1 MIKNTILLLLCL
13 MVDRALSFGFGGWIL
28 TPGLALLFLFHV
40 ASRQELEAFLTTGA
54 MLVFI
59 LLATAGFFSLW
70 VSVVYLVVLVLFHK
84 LVKSLFADTYLMSAC
99 WIFVFSV
106 VLGFL
111 PMVVLDHEALV
122 VSFFPLLGRS
132 LWQAL
137 VLFVGAIPVFLVLD
151 FLDEWSPFGRR
162 LEAEL

>member
-13 MVDRALSFGFGGWIL
+13 MADRAFSFGFGDWIL

-40 ASRQELEAFLTTGA
+40 ASRQEFEAFLATGA
-54 MLVFI
+54 VLVFI
-59 LLATAGFFSLW
+59 LLMTSGLSSLW
-70 VSVVYLVVLVLFHK
+70 VSVVSVAVLTLFHK
-84 LVKSLFADTYLMSAC
+84 LVKSLFADTYLVSAC
-99 WIFVFSV
+99 WVFLFSV
-106 VLGFL
+106 VLGFI
-111 PMVVLDHEALV
+111 PMIVLDHEALV

-137 VLFVGAIPVFLVLD
+137 VLFVGAIPVFLLLD
-151 FLDEWSPFGRR
+151 GLDEWLPSVVR